1 MGRGARAHSA
11 GGRVVKAT
19 IFSLTAVASLLT
31 SAPHVALLALS
42 AETSGPAVTCEPG
55 TRGCG
60 VSERRPEE
68 TPSVR
73 QDNHPCDWVETCQL
87 PCGREGGDCCHAEWS
102 CPPDANLP
110 RC

>member
-1 MGRGARAHSA
+1 M
-11 GGRVVKAT
+11 KAT
-19 IFSLTAVASLLT
+19 IFALTAIASLLT
-31 SAPHVALLALS
+31 SAPDSELLALS
-42 AETSGPAVTCEPG
+42 SETSERAVTCEPG

-60 VSERRPEE
+60 TPERLPEQTPNVS
-68 TPSVR
+68 